1 MTHAE
6 TLAAAGLT
14 HAELSGGT
22 LPVHSPIDGAE
33 VARIAETALADMP
46 AIIAASQTAFNE
58 STKFANST
66 IALNCFAEGQ
76 GWQDPNSLLGQLKV
90 DPESSFLFFVDD
102 DEGTGARFNEFPKS

>member
-46 AIIAASQTAFNE
+46 AIIAPSFATTATAFCAIGHWPAK
-58 STKFANST
+58 SSPTCSSSISVRKPQNSPRP
-66 IALNCFAEGQ
+66 LH
-76 GWQDPNSLLGQLKV
+76 
-90 DPESSFLFFVDD
+90 
-102 DEGTGARFNEFPKS
+102 